1 MEINKTIKFHIESLR
16 KIPNPYR
23 QGTSDGTP
31 EMYVAIC
38 DVKDLP
44 SDIPM
49 KTNPREQKL
58 TTNVAKKIKE
68 SLLREDEKFYLLNRG
83 LLVSVSSLTFN
94 NYNNEL
100 TLNFTDDEYH
110 GDIDGGHTYR
120 IINENSETLE
130 RGSQYV
136 KIEIL
141 LGVESIFQ
149 ELAAA
154 RNTSAQVQDK
164 SIAELEKK
172 FDIIKGVVFA
182 PESKIKSKVYFKENE
197 PGDVDVADLVAILS
211 MFNLKQY
218 PSREDAAVAS
228 YSSKKKC
235 IDNYIHEYDL
245 NGKNIDNPFVKMQH
259 VMMDILDL
267 YDLIEENMGKFY
279 KEKISSG
286 KYGAVKGVGIKNDK
300 NQEFFKSKFFK
311 RDLDYTSPNGFIYPI
326 LGAFR
331 ALLQEGPDGYYRW
344 KKDPKETL
352 MKVGADLVFTTVD
365 RSRTLGN
372 NPQSVGKDS
381 GNWKQLYL
389 TVLLVGFD
397 A

>member
-16 KIPNPYR
+16 KIPNPY
-23 QGTSDGTP
+23 GKGVGEGMP

-68 SLLREDEKFYLLNRG
+68 SLLSADEKFYLLNRG
-83 LLVSVSSLTFN
+83 LLVSVSSLAFN

-100 TLNFTDDEYH
+100 TLHFTDDEYH

-120 IINENSETLE
+120 IINENNETLE

-141 LGVESIFQ
+141 IGVESIFQ

-154 RNTSAQVQDK
+154 RNTSTQVQDK

-172 FDIIKGVVFA
+172 FDIIKEVIFA
-182 PESKIKSKVYFKENE
+182 PESTIKSKVYFKENE
-197 PGDVDVADLVAILS
+197 PGDVDVTDLIAILS

-218 PSREDAAVAS
+218 PTREDVAVGS

-245 NGKNIDNPFVKMQH
+245 NGRSLDNPFVKMHH
-259 VMMDILDL
+259 VMMDILELHDM
-267 YDLIEENMGKFY
+267 IEENMGRFY
-279 KEKISSG
+279 KEKVASG
-286 KYGAVKGVGIKNDK
+286 KYGAVKGVGIKTDK

-311 RDLDYTSPNGFIYPI
+311 RDLDYSSPNGFIYPI

-331 ALLQEGPDGYYRW
+331 ALLEEGADGYYQW
-344 KKDPKETL
+344 KKDPKSTL
-352 MKVGADLVFTTVD
+352 MKVGGDLVYTTVD

-389 TVLLVGFD
+389 TVLLAGLD
-397 A
+397 G